1 MGNDTF
7 VVKRSA
13 VISAP
18 AERVYNL
25 LSDFRNWSSWSPWE
39 KLDSAMKK
47 ATSGAASG
55 KGAVYQWEGN
65 KKAGKGRM
73 EITEATAPSRVVIK
87 LDFEKPFRATN
98 RTEFTLVPRGDATN
112 VTWTMEG
119 HRPFLMRIL
128 GVFFNMDK
136 MIGKD
141 FEEGLANL
149 QSIAA
154 APK

>member
-1 MGNDTF
+1 MASDTF
-7 VVKRSA
+7 VVTRSA
-13 VISAP
+13 VINAP
-18 AERVYNL
+18 PDRVYKL

-39 KLDSAMKK
+39 KLDPAMKK
-47 ATSGAASG
+47 ATSGAQSG
-55 KGAVYQWEGN
+55 KGAVYEWDGN

-73 EITEATAPSRVVIK
+73 EITDASAPSRVVIK
-87 LDFEKPFRATN
+87 LDFEKPFRASN
-98 RTEFTLVPRGDATN
+98 RTEFALVPQGNGTN

-149 QSIAA
+149 QRVVAT
-154 APK
+154 